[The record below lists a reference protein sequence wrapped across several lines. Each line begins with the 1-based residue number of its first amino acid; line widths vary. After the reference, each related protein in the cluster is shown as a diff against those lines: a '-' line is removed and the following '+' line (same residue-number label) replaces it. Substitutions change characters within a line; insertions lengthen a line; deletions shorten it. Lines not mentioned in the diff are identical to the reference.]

1 MLKKNKMMIVLSSI
15 AILLPIV
22 YGLIMWD
29 SLPDTIATHWNAA
42 GQADGYSS
50 KAFAVFGFP
59 LILFV
64 FQVLAIVL
72 TAKDKKNKDQSGKV
86 LRMVLWICP
95 LLSWFMSFFVY
106 SQALGKEISIGTWM
120 SAFFSL
126 LFLIAGN
133 YLPKVKHNRTIGI
146 RIKWTLENEEN
157 WNLTHRLA
165 GKLWVVC
172 GVLQLLAG
180 FILPETTVFVAL
192 MILTAIAVIVPTLYS
207 WRLSKSQTNEA

>member
-1 MLKKNKMMIVLSSI
+1 MLKKNKMMIVLSSL

-22 YGLIMWD
+22 YGLIMWN
-29 SLPDTIATHWNAA
+29 SLPDAIATHWNFT
-42 GQADGYSS
+42 GEADGYSN
-50 KAFAVFGFP
+50 KAFAVFGFSG
-59 LILFV
+59 ILFL
-64 FQVLAIVL
+64 FHVLALVI
-72 TAKDKKNKDQSGKV
+72 TAKDQKNKDQSGKV
-86 LRMVLWICP
+86 MGMLLWICP
-95 LLSWFMSFFVY
+95 FLSWFMNFLVY
-106 SQALGKEISIGTWM
+106 AQALGKQISIGAWLG
-120 SAFFSL
+120 AFFSL

-180 FILPETTVFVAL
+180 FILPETAVFVAL

-207 WRLSKSQTNEA
+207 WRLSKKQTTEG

>member
-1 MLKKNKMMIVLSSI
+1 MLKKNKLTLVLSSL
-15 AILLPIV
+15 AILLPIA

-50 KAFAVFGFP
+50 KAFAVFGLP
-59 LILFV
+59 CILFV
-64 FQVLAIVL
+64 FQVLALVI
-72 TAKDKKNKDQSGKV
+72 TSKDQKNKDQNGKV
-86 LRMVLWICP
+86 LWMVLWICP
-95 LLSWFMSFFVY
+95 FLSWFMSFLIY
-106 SQALGKEISIGTWM
+106 SQALGKEVSIGTWM

-133 YLPKVKHNRTIGI
+133 YLPKVRQNRTLGI
-146 RIKWTLENEEN
+146 KIKWTLQNEEN

-165 GKLWVVC
+165 GKIWVMC

-180 FILPETTVFVAL
+180 FILPENAVFAVL
-192 MILTAIAVIVPTLYS
+192 MILTAIAVIVPTVYS
-207 WRLSKSQTNEA
+207 WQLSKKQNNA